1 MELEII
7 GTLPSTAHWSRDT
20 LALSHVARLL
30 ANETAI
36 VSAMVD
42 SGKYYGPAEQRIRD
56 AENAL
61 REAMR
66 HLHMAKCEMM

>member
-1 MELEII
+1 MENETV
-7 GTLPSTAHWSRDT
+7 GMLPSTSHWSKDA
-20 LALSHVARLL
+20 LAVSQVTRVV

-36 VSAMVD
+36 VSAMLD
-42 SGKYYGPAEQRIRD
+42 SGRYYGAAEQRIRD

-66 HLHMAKCEMM
+66 HLHMAKCEML